1 MSLPFSLK
9 TVGGSAI
16 CLLLYSCG
24 GPSGQEGAVVTTDT
38 LATDPTTDPKVMKVG
53 GKLFSLPSPVQ
64 TALLIRKLG
73 LEYKQDLVMPTSML
87 DAMTTRNAK
96 ALAMGMYGADLAYLT
111 MYKDGKRAVSTL
123 QAIERLGRE
132 LNVGNAFDQP
142 LMERFKNNLNNE
154 DSLLLLGS
162 AAYQAADRYLKSN
175 ERADISAL
183 VLAGGFV
190 ESLFLST
197 ASPGALKDQNLANRI
212 GEQKTTLG
220 NLIGLMRDQAEQ
232 EGLSALTAQLVELDE
247 LFSGISRTYEYAE
260 PVTEA
265 STKTTYINSTSTVSI
280 TGDQLKAIATKVSA
294 IRNSILA

>member
-1 MSLPFSLK
+1 MSASFHLK
-9 TVGGSAI
+9 IACGLAL
-16 CLLLYSCG
+16 CLLVQGCG
-24 GPSGQEGAVVTTDT
+24 GPASDGHTTSGADT
-38 LATDPTTDPKVMKVG
+38 LATDSANHPGVMKVG
-53 GKLFSLPSPVQ
+53 GRLFSLPSPVQ

-73 LEYKQDLVMPTSML
+73 LEYQQDLVVPTSKL
-87 DAMTTRNAK
+87 DAMTTKNGK

-111 MYKDGKRAVSTL
+111 MYKDGQRAVSTL
-123 QAIERLGRE
+123 QAIERLGNA
-132 LNVGNAFDQP
+132 LAVGNAFDQP

-183 VLAGGFV
+183 VLAGGFI
-190 ESLFLST
+190 ESLYLST

-212 GEQKTTLG
+212 GEQKTTLA
-220 NLIGLMRDQAEQ
+220 NLVGLLKDTGDQ
-232 EGLSALTAQLVELDE
+232 EGIAALTTQLVELGD
-247 LFSGISRTYEYAE
+247 LFSGITRTYEYAE
-260 PVTEA
+260 PVTEEA
-265 STKTTYINSTSTVSI
+265 EKTTYINSTSTVSI